1 MFSTDANLP
10 SPRRRFPFDTSGG
23 ASPQPL
29 PDCHLSRTAIP
40 DPPISDSLGDFH
52 SGLFRFLSSFANS
65 LSREYRPPAQ
75 GHGPRTLSFP
85 FPDLLTQGRLHCTQR
100 SRRKSRVA
108 PQCRFKPVPYNGRL
122 DHKGSTPL
130 HEIRSPQRAGRSF
143 HAIETRPTAAGKVA
157 SPQHPPQTGRK
168 KQTPEAS

>member
-1 MFSTDANLP
+1 MRSLP
-10 SPRRRFPFDTSGG
+10 SPARRFPFDAQAGTL
-23 ASPQPL
+23 PIPV
-29 PDCHLSRTAIP
+29 PDCHLVRTAIP
-40 DPPISDSLGDFH
+40 YLLVLRQPRCFPQRSDPVLILFCKQTFKEISPE
-52 SGLFRFLSSFANS
+52 R
-65 LSREYRPPAQ
+65 Q
-75 GHGPRTLSFP
+75 GHGAGRVAPLSRPVHARQATLHTAF
-85 FPDLLTQGRLHCTQR
+85 TAY
-100 SRRKSRVA
+100 SRVA

>member
-1 MFSTDANLP
+1 MPGPIRCRCRYPIATESVP
-10 SPRRRFPFDTSGG
+10 QSQICPF
-23 ASPQPL
+23 
-29 PDCHLSRTAIP
+29 
-40 DPPISDSLGDFH
+40 DSLGDFH
-52 SGLFRFLSSFANS
+52 NSFLPVLILFCRQCFQKRVRRCQMADGVG
-65 LSREYRPPAQ
+65 A
-75 GHGPRTLSFP
+75 P
-85 FPDLLTQGRLHCTQR
+85 FPELSTQGRLRCTQR

-143 HAIETRPTAAGKVA
+143 HAIETRPAAAGKIA

-168 KQTPEAS
+168 KQTPEASQMCPLKDF

>member
-1 MFSTDANLP
+1 MFSIRAASRRRRGGFPFMPGPARCRYRYPIATESVPQSQICPFRQPRCFPQQLSSGSNPLLQTVFPEARLP
-10 SPRRRFPFDTSGG
+10 SFFEGVG
-23 ASPQPL
+23 A
-29 PDCHLSRTAIP
+29 
-40 DPPISDSLGDFH
+40 
-52 SGLFRFLSSFANS
+52 
-65 LSREYRPPAQ
+65 
-75 GHGPRTLSFP
+75 P
-85 FPDLLTQGRLHCTQR
+85 FPELSTQGRLRCTQR